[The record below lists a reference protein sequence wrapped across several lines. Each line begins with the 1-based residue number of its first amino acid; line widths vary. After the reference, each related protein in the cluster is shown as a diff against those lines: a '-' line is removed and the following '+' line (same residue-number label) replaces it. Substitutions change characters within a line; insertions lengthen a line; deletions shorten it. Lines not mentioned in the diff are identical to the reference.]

1 MKDARKQIVKALIDA
16 IAVKIPGITCFT
28 IKPKVVDGG
37 NASYPYIYISDIYQL
52 ENGQKTNFMY
62 NYEVLIQIVHKELNT
77 KLNLYSQMSEVVAII
92 ANKRDIS
99 LGTEF
104 NLMQIRLVSS
114 SESEILTDTGTLHLG
129 LVRFS
134 LDIEHL

>member
-52 ENGQKTNFMY
+52 ENGQKW
-62 NYEVLIQIVHKELNT
+62 
-77 KLNLYSQMSEVVAII
+77 
-92 ANKRDIS
+92 
-99 LGTEF
+99 
-104 NLMQIRLVSS
+104 SS
-114 SESEILTDTGTLHLG
+114 
-129 LVRFS
+129 
-134 LDIEHL
+134 